1 MYPKNDERA
10 TGSHMTGEEEL
21 LKWQLAT
28 AQNELAE
35 ARVEIARLEAKV
47 RYETARADFCDGEDT
62 IRELRTKVAM
72 LEAQRDR

>member
-1 MYPKNDERA
+1 
-10 TGSHMTGEEEL
+10 MTGEEEL

-28 AQNELAE
+28 ARNELAE

-47 RYETARADFCDGEDT
+47 RYETARADFNDCEDT